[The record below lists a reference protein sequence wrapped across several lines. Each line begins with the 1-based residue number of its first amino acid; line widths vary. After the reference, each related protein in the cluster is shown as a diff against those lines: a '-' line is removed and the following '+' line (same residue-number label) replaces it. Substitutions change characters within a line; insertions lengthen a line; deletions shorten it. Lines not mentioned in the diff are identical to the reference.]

1 MRYYDNGSM
10 YTVSVSRREVEAFKD
25 KWPCSGLPDT
35 WVAFQFYKRNG
46 DLVDISPER
55 AARSFDGSTVLL
67 ALSRDA
73 QAYGA
78 RRSVGEAP
86 P

>member
-25 KWPCSGLPDT
+25 QWPCSGLPDT
-35 WVAFQFYKRNG
+35 WVALQFNKRNG

-55 AARSFDGSTVLL
+55 AARSFEGSAAS